1 MKELV
6 KGEVGEDQRSEKPRS
21 GAAAGAKL
29 EVAAGA
35 GRVKI
40 IAL

>member
-1 MKELV
+1 MKVLV
-6 KGEVGEDQRSEKPRS
+6 KGRVGEAKRKRK
-21 GAAAGAKL
+21 GRAAVGAKL